1 MSDRPYVVLSA
12 CVSLD
17 GHLDSPGP
25 DRLVLSGA
33 EDLDRVDAVRAGCDA
48 VLVGAGT
55 VRMDR
60 PRLVVRDPG
69 RRAARVAR
77 GVPETPVKVTVT
89 EGADLDPDAPFFTTG
104 GEKLVLCPSAVV
116 GRARRRLGGRAT
128 VLDGGDRVSMEG
140 VARALDARG
149 ITRLLVE
156 GGRSVLT
163 QCLVEGVADELH
175 LALAPVFVGAGTG
188 PRFVGGGAFAWDA
201 ARRARLVGVAAVG
214 DVVVSR
220 YALSERCEE
229 PEVGR
234 VP

>member
-1 MSDRPYVVLSA
+1 MTDRPYVVLSA

-25 DRLVLSGA
+25 ERLVLSGA

-55 VRMDR
+55 LRADR
-60 PRLVVRDPG
+60 PRLLVRDPA
-69 RRAARVAR
+69 RQAARTAR
-77 GVPETPVKVTVT
+77 GLPATPAKVTVT
-89 EGADLDPDAPFFTTG
+89 ASADLDPAAPFFTTG
-104 GEKLVLCPSAVV
+104 GERLVVCPSRVV
-116 GRARRRLGGRAT
+116 PEARRRFGHVAT
-128 VLDGGDRVSMEG
+128 VVDAGEDVSMEG

-149 ITRLLVE
+149 VGRLLVE
-156 GGRSVLT
+156 GGGTVLT
-163 QCLVEGVADELH
+163 RFLVEGVADELH
-175 LALAPVFVGAGTG
+175 LAVAPLFVGATG
-188 PRFVGGGAFAWDA
+188 ATRFVGGGAFAWEA
-201 ARRARLVGVAAVG
+201 GRRARLVEVRAVG
-214 DVVVSR
+214 DVVLTR